1 MSIEVAKTTERPPR
15 AWLYNFILTL
25 AIILL
30 SLTLLIVTGVL
41 LPGIPLLGALGTICE
56 SFLSLHIVLAALVAL
71 LLSLAVW
78 RVRRGKVAATVG
90 ALSAL
95 VALTAVVP
103 LNSLVTAA
111 HREGASISWWQHL
124 HLTAIGPTAM
134 PDETALYA
142 TVGGQKLYADIYLP
156 DREVH
161 PSPWPTVFMMHGGGF
176 VRGSRSDGRNWD
188 RWFAQRGYA
197 VFDVDYRLAPPIAWN
212 RAAPDVACAIAWAQS
227 QAESLHINPNRSLI
241 VGQSAGASLALQVAY
256 GLGDGTFSSSC
267 GGSVHQPDAV
277 FALYPAEDFGLLWTD
292 ERRLGP
298 LDTRDVD
305 ITYIGGPP
313 DQFPDRYRAVS
324 PIAHVRADLPPT
336 FIAYGEQDHL
346 IPTSGHGPL
355 AAKLTEAAV
364 PNVLLAI
371 PYSDHGYDA
380 FWGSIGGQITRH
392 VLGNFLSQHF
402 PAQTGAS
409 KGSSPTAKLD

>member
-1 MSIEVAKTTERPPR
+1 MTERPPR
-15 AWLYNFILTL
+15 SWLYNSVLTL

-41 LPGIPLLGALGTICE
+41 LPGIPFLGTLGTLCE
-56 SFLSLHIVLAALVAL
+56 SFLSLHIVLAALAAL

-111 HREGASISWWQHL
+111 HGEGASISWWQHL
-124 HLTAIGPTAM
+124 HLTAIGPTAL

-142 TVGGQKLYADIYLP
+142 TVGGQKLYTDIYLP
-156 DREVH
+156 DRRVH

-212 RAAPDVACAIAWAQS
+212 RAAPDVVCAMAWVQS
-227 QAESLHINPNRSLI
+227 QAERLHVNPNRSLV

-392 VLGNFLSQHF
+392 VLGNFLGQHF